1 MIRVGLSSCSAD
13 VVQKDS
19 APDALQVSDLT
30 GSFRLY
36 RKSVLTELVKDCGSK
51 GYAFQMEMMVRARN
65 LGASIDEVPIVFV
78 DRLFGDSKLGGA
90 EIWMFLRGLLWLLVT
105 T

>member
-1 MIRVGLSSCSAD
+1 M
-13 VVQKDS
+13 
-19 APDALQVSDLT
+19 QVSDLT

-36 RKSVLTELVKDCGSK
+36 RKSVLAELVKDCTSR

-65 LGASIDEVPIVFV
+65 LGATIDEVPIVFV

-90 EIWMFLRGLLWLLVT
+90 EIWMFLKGLMWLLIT